1 MDSQWALP
9 HRLISPDDGQPNER
23 DFCRLLDMT
32 ADQSLTSKNLDHF
45 GKIYRRI
52 RSR

>member
-1 MDSQWALP
+1 MDSQWGLP
-9 HRLISPDDGQPNER
+9 HRLIPLDVGQPNER
-23 DFCRLLDMT
+23 DFCRLFISE
-32 ADQSLTSKNLDHF
+32 ADQCLTTKNLDHF

>member
-9 HRLISPDDGQPNER
+9 HRLIPLDVGQPNER
-23 DFCRLLDMT
+23 DFCRLFDMT
-32 ADQSLTSKNLDHF
+32 ADQSLTTKNLDHF